1 MISGTGCWL
10 PRKVIVAITQQRAW
24 LLMLV
29 LSFVP
34 GGLLFWLES
43 RGGWSYQDLSSK
55 VQSVLECSVRP
66 APTIQLTHNCQGPAG
81 GHTVT
86 SVATASAVLVV
97 VVVREVS
104 GPSRHLVLVRV
115 TRVNRSSR
123 AHSEQLTLAC
133 SGSSSS
139 VHASQCQLSRVRRRG
154 RSEVRDVTTTTT
166 TITTQ
171 HLTPVH
177 RLERHSVL
185 APD

>member
-1 MISGTGCWL
+1 MISGAGCWL

-24 LLMLV
+24 LLV

-154 RSEVRDVTTTTT
+154 RSEVRDVTTTT
-166 TITTQ
+166 ITTQ

-177 RLERHSVL
+177 GLERQSVL